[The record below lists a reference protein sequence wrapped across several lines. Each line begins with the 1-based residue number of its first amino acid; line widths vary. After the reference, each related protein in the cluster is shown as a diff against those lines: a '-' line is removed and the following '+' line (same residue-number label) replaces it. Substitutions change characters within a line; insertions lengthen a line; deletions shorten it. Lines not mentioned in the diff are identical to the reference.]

1 MEEILGAADGLLCAR
16 GDLGATVGI
25 ERVPAVEMACI
36 AATRRARKPLMIATE
51 LMQSMMTRPVP
62 TRAEACDIAFAL
74 AAGVE
79 SLLLTAETARGS
91 YPAECVGWMRRII
104 DATSDYLKP

>member
-1 MEEILGAADGLLCAR
+1 
-16 GDLGATVGI
+16 
-25 ERVPAVEMACI
+25 
-36 AATRRARKPLMIATE
+36 MIATE